1 MIKMNLL
8 NYLKMKLK
16 VLPHY
21 LFDEEMK
28 KMKLDD
34 SNVENCN
41 MAFISIIG
49 TPDCLTYYLNEGD
62 TKHYFGEHPNV
73 LNLEFDDISGDVLY
87 NGHHF
92 KTITMKQAEKTVDF
106 IEKMIRSGID
116 VIECHCRAAF
126 SRSRAVAEFIYR
138 YCKEHDIDVEYSDRN
153 DYTTMLNQGVL
164 RRLNHAYW
172 KKHNINGYEDNS
184 TEYPDDL
191 VNVPVVMINREKKQ
205 AYEINEE

>member
-1 MIKMNLL
+1 MNLL

-49 TPDCLTYYLNEGD
+49 TPECITYYLNEGN

-73 LNLEFDDISGDVLY
+73 LNLEFDDIGDDVLY

-92 KTITMKQAEKTVDF
+92 KTITMKQAEETVDF
-106 IEKMIRSGID
+106 IEKMISSGID
-116 VIECHCRAAF
+116 IIEGHCRAGF
-126 SRSRAVAEFIYR
+126 SRSRAVFEFIYR
-138 YCKEHDIDVEYSDRN
+138 YCKENNIDVEYEDRN
-153 DYTTMLNQGVL
+153 DYTTMLNYGVL
-164 RRLNHAYW
+164 NRLEHAYK
-172 KKHNINGYEDNS
+172 KKHKLDEYAEENK
-184 TEYPDDL
+184 EYPDEYINTHIR
-191 VNVPVVMINREKKQ
+191 VINRERNMD
-205 AYEINEE
+205 AYKMNK